1 MKNLDK
7 QFDLAQ
13 EILDMT
19 EKEIK
24 NLAPVNILMIGKSG
38 VGKSTLINSVF
49 RERIADTG
57 IGKPVTKHLQKITRE
72 DVPITIYDTR
82 GLELDP
88 TVQKLVKEE
97 IYSLIEEKKGT
108 EEALHVAYYCIQATS
123 SRIEDSEIQLIQ
135 EISKKIPVILVL
147 TQSIGEQAKDFEEH
161 IKEMNLD
168 VVAVHSVLAQPYVI
182 SEEYTVEA
190 FGLKELIERTF
201 NLIPESVRK
210 SFTNA
215 QRVDIERK
223 VQTAK
228 TWARRYIATSFG
240 VGFIP
245 IPFSDASVLV
255 PMQVA
260 LLAHITAI
268 FGVPVDKA
276 TMLSII
282 AAVGGTGS
290 ATVVGRSVVSNAF
303 KFIPGVGTVVGGV
316 ISGTTASIVTRALA
330 HSYIQ
335 VLKLLATSELTGQ
348 ETSTDKIVTMMQKQF
363 KKYIKENKNELKE
376 ESEKIE
382 TKNDSKLAKVEVA
395 RKTVSNFLDK
405 IKNRF

>member
-7 QFDLAQ
+7 HFDIAQ
-13 EILDMT
+13 EILDLT

-24 NLAPVNILMIGKSG
+24 NLAPVNILMVGKSG

-88 TVQKLVKEE
+88 AVQKLVKEE
-97 IYSLIEEKKGT
+97 IYSLIEDKKGT

-161 IKEMNLD
+161 VKEMNLD

-348 ETSTDKIVTMMQKQF
+348 ETSTDKIVSMMQKQF
-363 KKYIKENKNELKE
+363 KKYIKENKEDLKE
-376 ESEKIE
+376 ESEQME
-382 TKNDSKLAKVEVA
+382 TKRDSKMAKVEVA
-395 RKTVSNFLDK
+395 RKTVNNFLDK

>member
-376 ESEKIE
+376 ESEKME

>member
-7 QFDLAQ
+7 HFDIAQ
-13 EILDMT
+13 EILDLT

-24 NLAPVNILMIGKSG
+24 NLAPVNILMVGKSG

-88 TVQKLVKEE
+88 AVQKLVKEE
-97 IYSLIEEKKGT
+97 IYSLIEDKKGT

-123 SRIEDSEIQLIQ
+123 SRIEDSEIQMIQ

-161 IKEMNLD
+161 VKEMNLD

-348 ETSTDKIVTMMQKQF
+348 ETSTDKIVSMMQKQF
-363 KKYIKENKNELKE
+363 KKYIKENKEDLKE
-376 ESEKIE
+376 ESEQME
-382 TKNDSKLAKVEVA
+382 TKRDSKMAKVEVA
-395 RKTVSNFLDK
+395 RKTVNNFLDK

>member
-7 QFDLAQ
+7 HFDIAQ
-13 EILDMT
+13 EILDLT

-24 NLAPVNILMIGKSG
+24 NLAPVNILMVGKSG

-88 TVQKLVKEE
+88 AVQKLVKEE
-97 IYSLIEEKKGT
+97 IYSLIEDKKGT

-123 SRIEDSEIQLIQ
+123 SRIEDSEIQMIQ

-161 IKEMNLD
+161 VKEMNLD

-348 ETSTDKIVTMMQKQF
+348 ETSTDKIVSMMQKQF
-363 KKYIKENKNELKE
+363 KKYIKENKEDLKE
-376 ESEKIE
+376 ESEQME
-382 TKNDSKLAKVEVA
+382 TKIDSKMAKIEVA
-395 RKTVSNFLDK
+395 RKTVNNFLDK

>member
-57 IGKPVTKHLQKITRE
+57 IGKPATKHLQKITRE

-97 IYSLIEEKKGT
+97 IYSLIEEKKGI

-135 EISKKIPVILVL
+135 EISKKMPVILVL
-147 TQSIGEQAKDFEEH
+147 TQSIGEQAKDFEDH

-348 ETSTDKIVTMMQKQF
+348 ETSTDKNVAMMQKQF

-376 ESEKIE
+376 ESEKME
-382 TKNDSKLAKVEVA
+382 TKNDSKLVKVEVA